1 MLKSLIQYHNTK
13 FHNPVLTKYEI
24 LYTIKED
31 TKIRIFKIECEVM
44 KLKIDNAK
52 FEIALARSGLTI
64 GQAAEKAGISRQR
77 YATILNQ
84 KNVTPR
90 AAGNIA
96 KGVGVDVT
104 EIIETEDH

>member
-1 MLKSLIQYHNTK
+1 M
-13 FHNPVLTKYEI
+13 
-24 LYTIKED
+24 
-31 TKIRIFKIECEVM
+31 RISNE
-44 KLKIDNAK
+44 K

-64 GQAAEKAGISRQR
+64 AQAAEKAGISRQR

-104 EIIETEDH
+104 EIIETENH